1 VDGMARN
8 KEKISENL
16 MKKIYKNR
24 IDKSIKL
31 EVKMIEISMSKLTM
45 KKKKLMDLKVIMAIE
60 M

>member
-1 VDGMARN
+1 MARN